1 MSNEELISLI
11 NAFSDEKIQ
20 EIETVDST
28 TDPESVIVIGI
39 SNKIKRIQFK
49 LTTEGDFSYRY
60 LGVRFANAIKK

>member
-11 NAFSDEKIQ
+11 NSFSDEKIQ